1 MLPAQVELRI
11 CIYQLSEEPAEG
23 EEGAEGDGVPC
34 CAPQCLL
41 CCKAC
46 ARQLH
51 VWWLSQY
58 AYRAGSVI
66 AWTTIR

>member
-1 MLPAQVELRI
+1 VLCFKQLRRTQPAQVELRI
-11 CIYQLSEEPAEG
+11 CIYQLSEEEPAEG

-51 VWWLSQY
+51 VWVVE
-58 AYRAGSVI
+58 SVCNK
-66 AWTTIR
+66 